1 MESEFLKP
9 NGANAHPVDAKPR
22 RPSNIWLIIVAA
34 LFIIVPFLTW
44 YGTWFGRGLSD
55 EDIAKYRVDE
65 QNPRH
70 IQPALLQVEEK
81 IERGDESEKN
91 FYREIVPSSKSSHA
105 EIRKTAA
112 WVMGQDNKSEVFHNA
127 LVDLLKDAEPLVR

>member
-1 MESEFLKP
+1 MANEFINP
-9 NGANAHPVDAKPR
+9 NGGNVDAIAGQKSR

-44 YGTWFGRGLSD
+44 YGTWFGRDLSD
-55 EDIAKYRVDE
+55 EDIAKYLVDE

-70 IQPALLQVEEK
+70 IQHALLQVEEK
-81 IERGDESEKN
+81 IERGDPNAKK
-91 FYREIVPSSKSSHA
+91 FYSQIVAAAKSSHA

-112 WVMGQDNKSEVFHNA
+112 WVMGQDNRSE
-127 LVDLLKDAEPLVR
+127 E